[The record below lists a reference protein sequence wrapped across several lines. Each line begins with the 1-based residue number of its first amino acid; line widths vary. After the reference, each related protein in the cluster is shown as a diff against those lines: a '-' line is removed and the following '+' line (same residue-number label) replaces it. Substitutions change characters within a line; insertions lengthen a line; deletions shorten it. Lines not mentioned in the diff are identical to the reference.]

1 MIFAVRGVFS
11 CVWFPDQELNPVFLH
26 LEHIVL
32 ATGPTGKSPNSVSF
46 HSLFLDGKTEVSKM
60 DFEGFGDNIGIAKV
74 LKEIMSKYINKI

>member
-1 MIFAVRGVFS
+1 M
-11 CVWFPDQELNPVFLH
+11 WDLNSGPRIKPTLTA
-26 LEHIVL
+26 LEGEVL

>member
-1 MIFAVRGVFS
+1 MG
-11 CVWFPDQELNPVFLH
+11 FPGKRLNPGPLPWE
-26 LEHIVL
+26 LEVL
-32 ATGPTGKSPNSVSF
+32 AIGPTGKSPNSVSF